1 MGIMNG
7 KKAVDLSSGTPRYL
21 YFYLERV

>member
-1 MGIMNG
+1 MNG
-7 KKAVDLSSGTPRYL
+7 KGALDSSSGTPRHL